1 MEASKLVSC
10 GPSLPRR
17 ATFLGGENGEM
28 KRGTPRHPKTYAL
41 AEFLGV
47 PLYSAVGILEMLWH
61 HANQHTPRGDI
72 GSLPDAAISEAS
84 GWNKKPSIL
93 IEALVKSRWIEIDND
108 YRFIIHDW
116 PDHCEQSAIKW
127 LEYNHTDF
135 LPIYGVSLENR
146 KRKSRDSLPSR
157 VAMAMAG
164 VSEDL
169 KEKKDGE
176 ILPPELDEQ
185 FLEYQRLFRLVGNPI
200 PEDFAAGSFCWRAW
214 SILDFEQRE
223 AVVESLKVREAAGV
237 QVLHSADNY
246 ISKREYKR
254 PLRKATNGNGKPDIL
269 AEMLA
274 EERAKRA

>member
-1 MEASKLVSC
+1 MKLLPYYKMYPADAETDENFRCMSFGERGFYWTALNHSWLNDGLPVDEGEIIKLFGLRGRKGFNSIRNVLDSCFKSDGNRLRNHRQEVERLAAITKSK
-10 GPSLPRR
+10 R
-17 ATFLGGENGEM
+17 ATESVRSRYERRSND
-28 KRGTPRHPKTYAL
+28 AL
-41 AEFLGV
+41 RA
-47 PLYSAVGILEMLWH
+47 Y
-61 HANQHTPRGDI
+61 
-72 GSLPDAAISEAS
+72 
-84 GWNKKPSIL
+84 
-93 IEALVKSRWIEIDND
+93 
-108 YRFIIHDW
+108 
-116 PDHCEQSAIKW
+116 
-127 LEYNHTDF
+127 
-135 LPIYGVSLENR
+135 VSV
-146 KRKSRDSLPSR
+146 SVSS
-157 VAMAMAG
+157 
-164 VSEDL
+164 SEDL

-185 FLEYQRLFRLVGNPI
+185 FLEYQRLFSLVGNPI

>member
-1 MEASKLVSC
+1 MSKQLPYYKMYPADADTDENFRLMSYEQRGLYWTLLDHAWLNDGLPVSSEDLMALLRIGNVEFNRLWKRVSVC
-10 GPSLPRR
+10 FPEVGDRR
-17 ATFLGGENGEM
+17 RNKRQEEERVLALSKSKKATDSVRSRYVRN
-28 KRGTPRHPKTYAL
+28 TDVDTN
-41 AEFLGV
+41 V
-47 PLYSAVGILEMLWH
+47 
-61 HANQHTPRGDI
+61 
-72 GSLPDAAISEAS
+72 AIRA
-84 GWNKKPSIL
+84 
-93 IEALVKSRWIEIDND
+93 
-108 YRFIIHDW
+108 Y
-116 PDHCEQSAIKW
+116 
-127 LEYNHTDF
+127 
-135 LPIYGVSLENR
+135 VS
-146 KRKSRDSLPSR
+146 
-157 VAMAMAG
+157 
-164 VSEDL
+164 VSESSEEL

-185 FLEYQRLFRLVGNPI
+185 FLEYQRLFSLVGNPI